1 MRSATSFYRRGFT
14 FEPMDVYK
22 SDATRFLVTETG
34 LIPPFTSMPGIGEQ
48 AALSIV
54 EERKNGKFLSAEELI
69 VRCPKASKAV
79 VELLEQIG
87 ALGSMPKT
95 TQMTLFLKGVM
106 IIAKY
111 EKHLTGNFD
120 ELLELVTD
128 GVLNGS
134 MSASYENG
142 SDWTNGTVR
151 CAVRVFERYS
161 YMGGNRVSMNV
172 TLVGNDRDLF
182 FSAITSGGS
191 QAVFF
196 KLNTLGEESFLEK
209 LVPIV
214 ENYKK
219 ESRVRS

>member
-1 MRSATSFYRRGFT
+1 MT
-14 FEPMDVYK
+14 
-22 SDATRFLVTETG
+22 
-34 LIPPFTSMPGIGEQ
+34 
-48 AALSIV
+48 IV
-54 EERKNGKFLSAEELI
+54 
-69 VRCPKASKAV
+69 
-79 VELLEQIG
+79 
-87 ALGSMPKT
+87 
-95 TQMTLFLKGVM
+95 
-106 IIAKY
+106 AKY

-134 MSASYENG
+134 MSASYEDG

-182 FSAITSGGS
+182 LSALTSGGS

-214 ENYKK
+214 ENYA
-219 ESRVRS
+219 RR

>member
-1 MRSATSFYRRGFT
+1 M
-14 FEPMDVYK
+14 
-22 SDATRFLVTETG
+22 
-34 LIPPFTSMPGIGEQ
+34 
-48 AALSIV
+48 
-54 EERKNGKFLSAEELI
+54 
-69 VRCPKASKAV
+69 
-79 VELLEQIG
+79 
-87 ALGSMPKT
+87 
-95 TQMTLFLKGVM
+95 
-106 IIAKY
+106 AKY

-151 CAVRVFERYS
+151 CAVRVFECYS

-182 FSAITSGGS
+182 LSAITSGGS

-219 ESRVRS
+219 RVE

>member
-1 MRSATSFYRRGFT
+1 M
-14 FEPMDVYK
+14 
-22 SDATRFLVTETG
+22 
-34 LIPPFTSMPGIGEQ
+34 
-48 AALSIV
+48 
-54 EERKNGKFLSAEELI
+54 
-69 VRCPKASKAV
+69 
-79 VELLEQIG
+79 
-87 ALGSMPKT
+87 
-95 TQMTLFLKGVM
+95 
-106 IIAKY
+106 AKY

-219 ESRVRS
+219 RVG

>member
-1 MRSATSFYRRGFT
+1 M
-14 FEPMDVYK
+14 
-22 SDATRFLVTETG
+22 
-34 LIPPFTSMPGIGEQ
+34 
-48 AALSIV
+48 
-54 EERKNGKFLSAEELI
+54 
-69 VRCPKASKAV
+69 
-79 VELLEQIG
+79 
-87 ALGSMPKT
+87 
-95 TQMTLFLKGVM
+95 
-106 IIAKY
+106 AKY

-172 TLVGNDRDLF
+172 TLVGNGRDLF
-182 FSAITSGGS
+182 LSAITSGGS

-209 LVPIV
+209 LVEIV
-214 ENYKK
+214 EGLA
-219 ESRVRS
+219 RG